1 MDGFFSVTY
10 TNGPKGSFYK
20 WTAAGAFFVIIYAL
34 YYYAVVI
41 LILL

>member
-10 TNGPKGSFYK
+10 TNGPKGSSYK
-20 WTAAGAFFVIIYAL
+20 STAAGAFVAIYAL